1 MVESAGDEYNDVELV
16 FNQTE
21 GTTTA
26 SNSNHENDSGG
37 FKEEN
42 KSASSLSS
50 LMGREDSMELVD
62 GVSLLQRLNL
72 STSGRVAGRWPKH
85 VLARVTS
92 FLSPVDII
100 ECRIMCT
107 SKRWRAII
115 SEILPSLWQL
125 HKEKLSPVRVQLE
138 LVDHDY
144 LNRNRGL
151 LLAMERWVQEI
162 ERSEES
168 VIQGFFSEFSAKDQ
182 FW

>member
-1 MVESAGDEYNDVELV
+1 
-16 FNQTE
+16 
-21 GTTTA
+21 
-26 SNSNHENDSGG
+26 
-37 FKEEN
+37 
-42 KSASSLSS
+42 
-50 LMGREDSMELVD
+50 MELVD

-72 STSGRVAGRWPKH
+72 STSGRVAGRWPKY

-92 FLSPVDII
+92 FLSPVDVI

-182 FW
+182 FWQQLFFYLKTCFYLSRNQNMIVAQRFNLEATKNGG